1 MVLTVIRGAFGF
13 NMLCGWGPLWIV
25 QIPLAV
31 KYFRENVLGKF
42 LGKKI
47 SLPVKYGP
55 KFA

>member
-42 LGKKI
+42 LGKKF
-47 SLPVKYGP
+47 LYL
-55 KFA
+55 